1 MFSVKNVLKLNNSEV
16 VSDRRDFILFF
27 NDNFESVKQMFF
39 VSKVSMEGTADA
51 NARETCKILQNA
63 C

>member
-1 MFSVKNVLKLNNSEV
+1 M

-51 NARETCKILQNA
+51 NARETCKMHAKFAHVLQNYLHQFQ
-63 C
+63 

>member
-1 MFSVKNVLKLNNSEV
+1 M